1 MALSLGWKLVRQS
14 VIALVTYGL
23 IFFLSA
29 GTLRYGEGWAFLA
42 VLVIPGVFFS
52 VYFLKRDPEL
62 VRRRLQT
69 REKVKAQKWII
80 KIGQSIFAVAFLI
93 PGLDFRFGWT
103 RRWFGGVPLWF
114 EIASLALVLASYLF
128 VIWVMDVNRYAART
142 VQVEAEQKVISTGPY
157 KYVRHPFY
165 FGAVVMFLAA
175 PLGLGSYVA
184 FPIFAL
190 VIPIFILRLL
200 NEEQV
205 LRRELPG
212 YVDYCQGTRYRLVPY
227 VW

>member
-1 MALSLGWKLVRQS
+1 MALSLGWKLVRQL

-23 IFFLSA
+23 SFFLTA
-29 GTLRYGEGWAFLA
+29 GTLRYWEGWAFLA
-42 VLVIPGVFFS
+42 ILFVPGVFFCF
-52 VYFLKRDPEL
+52 YFLKRDPEL
-62 VRRRLQT
+62 VRRRLET
-69 REKVKAQKWII
+69 KEKVKAQKWII
-80 KIGQSIFAVAFLI
+80 KIAQSIFALAFLI

-103 RRWFGGVPLWF
+103 KRRFGGVPVWL
-114 EIASLALVLASYLF
+114 ETVSLGLVLASYLF

-142 VQVEAEQKVISTGPY
+142 VRVEAEQKVISTGPY
-157 KYVRHPFY
+157 RYVRHPFY
-165 FGAVVMFLAA
+165 FGAAVMFLAA

-184 FPIFAL
+184 FPVFAL

-212 YVDYCQGTRYRLVPY
+212 YIDYCQGTPYRLVPY
-227 VW
+227 IW

>member
-1 MALSLGWKLVRQS
+1 MVLSLGWKLVRQFA
-14 VIALVTYGL
+14 IALVTYGL
-23 IFFLSA
+23 SFFLTA
-29 GTLRYGEGWAFLA
+29 GTLHYWEGWAFLA
-42 VLVIPGVFFS
+42 ILFVPGVFFCF
-52 VYFLKRDPEL
+52 YFLKRDPEL
-62 VRRRLQT
+62 VRRRLET
-69 REKVKAQKWII
+69 KEKVKAQKWII
-80 KIGQSIFAVAFLI
+80 KIGQSIFAFAFLL

-103 RRWFGGVPLWF
+103 KRWFGGVPLWL
-114 EIASLALVLASYLF
+114 EIVALALVLASYLF

-142 VQVEAEQKVISTGPY
+142 VRVEAEQKVISTGPY

-165 FGAVVMFLAA
+165 CGAVVMFLVA

-184 FPIFAL
+184 FPVFAL

-212 YVDYCQGTRYRLVPY
+212 YSSYCQGTPYRLVPY
-227 VW
+227 IW